1 MIIKLNKNMI
11 QSDQD
16 LIINKNIKLKIK
28 DFMEIIN
35 RMEDNSKIREKL
47 RTVIFIKIKMEMNMI
62 SIVIMEMKKIFSMIF
77 SIIKTSNIHKI
88 IIKKI
93 VNNILI
99 RIKISKEI
107 MKKRGNNICTNNK
120 KNNAISTKIEKI
132 ILIK

>member
-47 RTVIFIKIKMEMNMI
+47 RIVIFIKIKMEMNTI

-88 IIKKI
+88 IIKKT
-93 VNNILI
+93 VNIILI

>member
-1 MIIKLNKNMI
+1 VIIKLNKNMI

-16 LIINKNIKLKIK
+16 LIIIKNIKLKIK
-28 DFMEIIN
+28 DFMDIIN
-35 RMEDNSKIREKL
+35 RMEDNSTIREKL
-47 RTVIFIKIKMEMNMI
+47 KTVIFIKIKMEMKMI

-88 IIKKI
+88 IIKKT

-107 MKKRGNNICTNNK
+107 MKKRGNNICINNN

>member
-16 LIINKNIKLKIK
+16 LIIIKNIKLKIK
-28 DFMEIIN
+28 DFMDIIN
-35 RMEDNSKIREKL
+35 RMEDNSTIREKL
-47 RTVIFIKIKMEMNMI
+47 KTVIFIKIKMEMKMI

-88 IIKKI
+88 IIKKT

-107 MKKRGNNICTNNK
+107 MKKRGNNICINNN

>member
-1 MIIKLNKNMI
+1 VIIKLNKNMI

-88 IIKKI
+88 IIKKT

>member
-1 MIIKLNKNMI
+1 MI

-16 LIINKNIKLKIK
+16 LIIIKNIKLKIK

-62 SIVIMEMKKIFSMIF
+62 RIVIMEMKKIFSMIF

-88 IIKKI
+88 IIKKT

>member
-1 MIIKLNKNMI
+1 MI

-88 IIKKI
+88 IIKKT

>member
-1 MIIKLNKNMI
+1 MI

-88 IIKKI
+88 IIKKT
-93 VNNILI
+93 VNIILI

-107 MKKRGNNICTNNK
+107 MKRRGNNICINNN

>member
-88 IIKKI
+88 IIKKT

>member
-88 IIKKI
+88 IIKKT

-107 MKKRGNNICTNNK
+107 MKKRGNNICINNN